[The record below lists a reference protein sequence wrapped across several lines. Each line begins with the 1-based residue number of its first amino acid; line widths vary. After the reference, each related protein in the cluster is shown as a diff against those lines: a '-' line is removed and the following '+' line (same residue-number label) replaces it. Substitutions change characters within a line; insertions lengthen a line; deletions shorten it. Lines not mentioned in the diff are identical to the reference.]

1 MIEERA
7 AALEEAFKWDDLE
20 DEDCY

>member
-7 AALEEAFKWDDLE
+7 VALEEAFKWDDLE
-20 DEDCY
+20 DEDIY